1 MVAEVGTPTSNM
13 PFPMNNGLNTL
24 IQPWPVP
31 TANGGY
37 MNPVSVGQ
45 IAQPINSHPP
55 FSNQAT
61 QLTPQQLH
69 VSPYAHLLHHPNEG
83 SASVNDPPALT
94 PNDADFEAIKRQVQT
109 GLFAIPGQR
118 WNEESS

>member
-1 MVAEVGTPTSNM
+1 
-13 PFPMNNGLNTL
+13 
-24 IQPWPVP
+24 
-31 TANGGY
+31 

-69 VSPYAHLLHHPNEG
+69 VSPYAHLLHHPNEE